1 MKKIIFCIVLLYS
14 NLIYSKP
21 QQSAKPDTYFFLAPI
36 CDGGCYYGD
45 ENDHGYGD
53 GPNPTNTLYEYSLE
67 TERIFNRNFVERPA
81 QKDISNFVEQLDR
94 KLSSG
99 ETLRSYSSYSLDKIL
114 NVVRANNERE
124 EANLKED
131 LNALKNEIQIELK
144 SSIETSKDFAD
155 IHNQEVKDYVA
166 ALPFLEQ
173 ALREQNFKNSS
184 PKVKET
190 AFYSN
195 YVAQTIKAEDQFLK
209 DAADRVI
216 QRADKLAQDGQQEA
230 SEKALAQANN
240 LLDNALSPNL
250 VPAKEWRSNSEAKEI
265 INDLHQKISK
275 VRPSSSDQ
283 ALAKDVALAA
293 LDEADEASVNED
305 HELFERN
312 LELAKVGLDIA
323 LGFIP
328 VANIGQSLYEAIT
341 GRSVITGEELGTFGQ
356 AMAILGI
363 ATLGASKTFQSSLKA
378 ISKIA
383 AKALAFSSPASIN
396 RFKEASAFSYTL
408 IEGAEKAGAKTNEM
422 VQDFAA
428 TVKMLSTNDTQAVIS
443 IEKLIEPA
451 IELGNKTDF
460 LLGRATG
467 SAHNIERSQAMLK
480 QFERIGLFDNSA
492 TRTLIKEHLAE
503 TLKEPTSIAKQL
515 DAGRV
520 LRESLIS
527 GPNGH
532 LKIESIWEGNKLIT
546 AIIKG

>member
-1 MKKIIFCIVLLYS
+1 MKYIILALTIILSSIQATFAEVNQQVDFERVINVFGLNYEYGPYS
-14 NLIYSKP
+14 SEYGNGNGDAPTS
-21 QQSAKPDTYFFLAPI
+21 SDFLA
-36 CDGGCYYGD
+36 
-45 ENDHGYGD
+45 
-53 GPNPTNTLYEYSLE
+53 EYSLE
-67 TERIFNRNFVERPA
+67 TERIFNRNFVERPT
-81 QKDISNFVEQLDR
+81 QKDISNFVEQLDK

-99 ETLRSYSSYSLDKIL
+99 ETLRNYSSYSLDKIL

-131 LNALKNEIQIELK
+131 LNTLKNEIENELN

-173 ALREQNFKNSS
+173 AIREKNFKNSS

-216 QRADKLAQDGQQEA
+216 QRADKSAQAGQQEA
-230 SEKALAQANN
+230 SEKALAQANH

-250 VPAKEWRSNSEAKEI
+250 VPAKEWRSNGEAKEI
-265 INDLHQKISK
+265 INDFHKKISK

-293 LDEADEASVNED
+293 LDEADEASANED

-312 LELAKVGLDIA
+312 LELAKAGLDIA

-356 AMAILGI
+356 AMAII
-363 ATLGASKTFQSSLKA
+363 AVVTLGTSKMLESSLKTIAKIGEAALKSTSKASKFEKAVSLSSIIIESSAKLGEDTSAEVNALAKA
-378 ISKIA
+378 IKEPGLTANEIVKKFGISSNSKIVKA
-383 AKALAFSSPASIN
+383 PELINPKTIKAKDVIDRWDNYLGHNQTNIN
-396 RFKEASAFSYTL
+396 PFNGK
-408 IEGAEKAGAKTNEM
+408 
-422 VQDFAA
+422 V
-428 TVKMLSTNDTQAVIS
+428 
-443 IEKLIEPA
+443 
-451 IELGNKTDF
+451 ELGRIFSADGKRSIRFTSHEIDSAGTPKYHYHEESWVYDDATDT
-460 LLGRATG
+460 LTLNNTL
-467 SAHNIERSQAMLK
+467 Q
-480 QFERIGLFDNSA
+480 RIQY
-492 TRTLIKEHLAE
+492 E
-503 TLKEPTSIAKQL
+503 
-515 DAGRV
+515 
-520 LRESLIS
+520 
-527 GPNGH
+527 
-532 LKIESIWEGNKLIT
+532 
-546 AIIKG
+546 